1 MVRYQS
7 PREGVREIL
16 EVGRAVPQQTEV
28 NTLFLSRSHKWR
40 TRPVCDT
47 EPSAAWSASLMWQ
60 TSNPESRL
68 REQRLRA
75 AFAFI
80 IERFSPPARPLNGD
94 LACNYRDRS
103 RV

>member
-1 MVRYQS
+1 
-7 PREGVREIL
+7 
-16 EVGRAVPQQTEV
+16 
-28 NTLFLSRSHKWR
+28 
-40 TRPVCDT
+40 
-47 EPSAAWSASLMWQ
+47 MWQ
-60 TSNPESRL
+60 TSTPESRL